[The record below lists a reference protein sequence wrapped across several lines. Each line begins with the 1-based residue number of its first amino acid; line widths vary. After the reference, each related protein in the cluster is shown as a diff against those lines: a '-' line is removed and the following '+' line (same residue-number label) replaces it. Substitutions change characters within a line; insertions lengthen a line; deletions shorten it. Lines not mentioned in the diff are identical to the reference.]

1 VHHVS
6 VYGNAPA
13 GSAVHPDT
21 ISRQFTAARVLALNG
36 LTTLAAVARTT
47 RRELLALHGVGPKAV
62 RILAE
67 ELARHGR
74 SFRDG

>member
-1 VHHVS
+1 VID
-6 VYGNAPA
+6 P
-13 GSAVHPDT
+13 PDVRPVGDLPDV
-21 ISRQFTAARVLALNG
+21 IGRTAAHVLALNG